1 MFFHFDYSQY
11 LSTSIVY
18 VDLIGDLTDKK
29 EFTLFTNQW
38 LALYTLKKPFIFVFR
53 TAQINYVNPLFC
65 FDMAMFIYTLKQ
77 QTIQYLK
84 KSIFIIQN
92 EYIRKLLS
100 YIFYLQSPISDIY
113 MIEKEDTLASILK
126 DETND
131 FIIHITP

>member
-11 LSTSIVY
+11 PSTSIVY

-29 EFTLFTNQW
+29 EFKLFTNQW
-38 LALYTLKKPFIFVFR
+38 LALYRLKKPFVFVFR
-53 TAQINYVNPLFC
+53 TAQINYVNFLFC

-77 QTIQYLK
+77 QPVQYLK

-100 YIFYLQSPISDIY
+100 YIFYLQSPVSDIY
-113 MIEKEDTLASILK
+113 IIEKEDTLSSILNNDPN
-126 DETND
+126 DE
-131 FIIHITP
+131 IVHITP

>member
-18 VDLIGDLTDKK
+18 VDLIGDLMDKK
-29 EFTLFTNQW
+29 EFALFTNQW

-53 TAQINYVNPLFC
+53 TAQINYVNFLFC

-77 QTIQYLK
+77 QPVQYLK

-100 YIFYLQSPISDIY
+100 YIFYLQSPVSDIY
-113 MIEKEDTLASILK
+113 IIEKEDTLSSILN
-126 DETND
+126 DELND
-131 FIIHITP
+131 EIVHITP

>member
-29 EFTLFTNQW
+29 EFKLFTNQW

-53 TAQINYVNPLFC
+53 TAQINYVNFLFC

-77 QTIQYLK
+77 QPIQYLK

-100 YIFYLQSPISDIY
+100 YIFYLQSPVSDIY
-113 MIEKEDTLASILK
+113 IIEKEDLLSSILNGEPN
-126 DETND
+126 DE
-131 FIIHITP
+131 IVHITP

>member
-53 TAQINYVNPLFC
+53 TSQINYVHFLFC
-65 FDMAMFIYTLKQ
+65 IDMAMFIYTLKQ
-77 QTIQYLK
+77 QPVQYLK

-100 YIFYLQSPISDIY
+100 YIFYLQSPVSDIY
-113 MIEKEDTLASILK
+113 IIEKEDTLSSILNNEPN
-126 DETND
+126 DE
-131 FIIHITP
+131 IVHITP